1 MLFLLALNK
10 SENAHQRFDFFYFA
24 DNVHMYYNNNNNNF
38 IVPIKDPQRGR
49 ELHIKQILIQCTYN
63 NTTLLCQTESETK

>member
-24 DNVHMYYNNNNNNF
+24 DNVHMYYNNNNNNNNNF
-38 IVPIKDPQRGR
+38 IVPIKDPRRGR
-49 ELHIKQILIQCTYN
+49 ELQ
-63 NTTLLCQTESETK
+63 